1 LSPNTLDLILI
12 IGFTATV
19 VGGLDSLPGAVI
31 GGLLVGL
38 IISFVNVY
46 LSPEDVFLAILA
58 LLLSVLIFKPQGLFG
73 TKDSRR
79 V

>member
-1 LSPNTLDLILI
+1 LI
-12 IGFTATV
+12 IGFTAIV

-73 TKDSRR
+73 RKDSRR